1 MSPAEAAAA
10 TGVNKLTILK
20 WIRTGRLA
28 AEKVQ
33 TSHGPGYDIRPEDL
47 TQALQRPRKVREL
60 TPAPAKGSVVEALE
74 SLRQTVERQTA
85 EIHDLRGQLHQT
97 EQRLTEALR
106 VLPAPVS
113 NDPPKAARRWW
124 PFSRNQ

>member
-28 AEKVQ
+28 AEKIQ
-33 TSHGPGYDIRPEDL
+33 TSHGPGYDVRPEDL
-47 TQALQRPRKVREL
+47 TQALQRPRKVRET
-60 TPAPAKGSVVEALE
+60 TPAPVKGSVVEALDG
-74 SLRQTVERQTA
+74 LRQAVERQAA

-106 VLPAPVS
+106 VLPAPIP
-113 NDPPKAARRWW
+113 NDPPKARSWW
-124 PFSRNQ
+124 PFSRKQ